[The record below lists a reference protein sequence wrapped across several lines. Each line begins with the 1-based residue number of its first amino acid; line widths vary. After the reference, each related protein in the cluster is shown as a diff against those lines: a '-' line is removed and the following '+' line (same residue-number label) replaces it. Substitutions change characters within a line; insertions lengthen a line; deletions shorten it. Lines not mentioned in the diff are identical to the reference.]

1 MSVTVQKIKRLTS
14 KRDQKKLN
22 SMYLLDKAH
31 HKVFVD
37 EHEDPFIHTKQ
48 EDQSE
53 SENLKEK
60 KRKQHFALLVVIF

>member
-1 MSVTVQKIKRLTS
+1 
-14 KRDQKKLN
+14 
-22 SMYLLDKAH
+22 MYLLDRAH

-60 KRKQHFALLVVIF
+60 K